1 MINSMPFIII
11 VENRVS
17 IFVTQQ
23 TSLAGII
30 RARIQKVC
38 QIIRIILL
46 KWRCKS
52 VVVRNYRDYLTA

>member
-30 RARIQKVC
+30 RARIQKVR
-38 QIIRIILL
+38 QIIRLILL

-52 VVVRNYRDYLTA
+52 VVVRDNRDYLTA